1 MKQNIKILLWVIF
14 AVTIGIA
21 LGHTLFTTIKPGYYS
36 NRIEYYTIDSVS
48 NPYKVPLV
56 LKRNKIYLPC
66 NY

>member
-1 MKQNIKILLWVIF
+1 MKDNIKILFWIVL

-21 LGHTLFTTIKPGYYS
+21 LGHTLFQKVEPGYYQ

-56 LKRNKIYLPC
+56 LKRNKIC
-66 NY
+66 KNSI

>member
-1 MKQNIKILLWVIF
+1 MKENIKIFFWVIF
-14 AVTIGIA
+14 ATAIGIA
-21 LGHTLFTTIKPGYYS
+21 LGHTLFQKVKPGYYQ

-48 NPYKVPLV
+48 NSYRVPLV